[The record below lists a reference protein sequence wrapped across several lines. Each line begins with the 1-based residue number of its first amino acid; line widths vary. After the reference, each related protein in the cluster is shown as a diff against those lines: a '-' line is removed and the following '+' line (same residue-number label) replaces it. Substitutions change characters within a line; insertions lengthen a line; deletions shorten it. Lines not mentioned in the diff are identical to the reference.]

1 MSDYANPGVLVSTDW
16 IAGHLEDPGV
26 ALVEVDVDTTLYD
39 TQHIPGAGRC
49 RGAVRRD
56 ILSQRPHERAA
67 SGRHPRFHP

>member
-39 TQHIPGAGRC
+39 TQHIPGA
-49 RGAVRRD
+49 VRW
-56 ILSQRPHERAA
+56 SCAP
-67 SGRHPRFHP
+67 RHPVATPA